1 MIIKRFVPGI
11 LLILAGLLYSE
22 SSSAQKVTD
31 SMVTITDTTKRST
44 VVTEKKV
51 DTLKKRGPA
60 GKAAIRSA
68 VLPGWG
74 QAYNKKYWKI
84 PVVYG
89 VLAVPVATFSY
100 NLKWYN
106 KTRFA
111 YTVRVTEDTANY
123 DNIDPQ
129 LQPLSEESLRLYRNE
144 FRKNVDFSV
153 LAFLLLWG
161 LNVVDAA
168 VDGHLKDFN
177 VNDDLSIKIKPGYSD
192 LSRTTGLSVV
202 LKIGKTQAER
212 KSAGR

>member
-1 MIIKRFVPGI
+1 MIAKLYVPGI

-22 SSSAQKVTD
+22 TSSAQKVTD
-31 SMVTITDTTKRST
+31 SMVTVIDTTKRT
-44 VVTEKKV
+44 AVVTEKKT

-60 GKAAIRSA
+60 GKAAMRSA

-106 KTRFA
+106 KTRYA
-111 YTVRVTEDTANY
+111 YTVKVNKDSANY
-123 DNIDPQ
+123 GNIDPE
-129 LQPLSEESLRLYRNE
+129 LQPLSNESLKLYRNE

-153 LAFLLLWG
+153 LAFILLWG

-177 VNDDLSIKIKPGYSD
+177 VNEDLSLKIKPGYSEM
-192 LSRTTGLSVV
+192 SNTTGLSLV

-212 KSAGR
+212 KSTGR

>member
-1 MIIKRFVPGI
+1 
-11 LLILAGLLYSE
+11 
-22 SSSAQKVTD
+22 
-31 SMVTITDTTKRST
+31 
-44 VVTEKKV
+44 
-51 DTLKKRGPA
+51 
-60 GKAAIRSA
+60 
-68 VLPGWG
+68 
-74 QAYNKKYWKI
+74 
-84 PVVYG
+84 
-89 VLAVPVATFSY
+89 
-100 NLKWYN
+100 
-106 KTRFA
+106 
-111 YTVRVTEDTANY
+111 VRVTEDTANY